1 MVSSD
6 PFPEHPALEQL
17 DSEHLGSG
25 HGASDRGATAEHSG
39 LSDLVALK
47 EQLLAQLQAQDL
59 GERLRAINQARPLP
73 PEQALEV
80 LWRGCEDA
88 NARVRYAAVSQLGTL
103 TLPDPG
109 LPLPLLLRLL
119 KQDPEFDV
127 RAAAAAALGDLKQ
140 AQVLPDLL
148 EAYQAEPEW
157 LAQFSII
164 AALGELGNLDAFEI
178 LAQALRGGN
187 ELIRTAAA
195 AALGDLA
202 DPRAIPVLE
211 SRLTDP
217 DWQLRYRITL
227 ALARIGGEATR
238 PGLTQLASDP
248 VEQVAT
254 QAQQALT
261 TLGSP

>member
-1 MVSSD
+1 MASAD
-6 PFPEHPALEQL
+6 PFPDHPASNSLA
-17 DSEHLGSG
+17 SG
-25 HGASDRGATAEHSG
+25 HGATADHSAR
-39 LSDLVALK
+39 SDLDALK
-47 EQLLAQLQAQDL
+47 DRLLAQLQAEDL

-80 LWRGCEDA
+80 LWRGCEDT

-103 TLPDPG
+103 TLPDPS
-109 LPLPLLLRLL
+109 LPLPLLLGLL

-140 AQVLPDLL
+140 PQVLPDLL
-148 EAYQAEPEW
+148 QAYQAEPEW

-164 AALGELGNLDAFEI
+164 AALGELGNPEAFET
-178 LAQALRGGN
+178 LAQALSTGN

-202 DPRAIPVLE
+202 DPRAIPVLV

-254 QAQQALT
+254 QAQQALAV
-261 TLGSP
+261 LGSP